1 MHQLRATI
9 SKLIFT
15 TVKQV
20 GKQPWVAPAFTR
32 VRRFLPLQYIER
44 TDDAIAVTHPRAGW
58 PGHVVITPTT
68 VSRGLLSHREPI
80 ANRGFHMWQIYLLA
94 RDVAP
99 NQPEDER
106 GCYLIINGGRRQEI
120 GQMHGHLTP
129 TLETAGFPKNLL
141 EAMDRDVDERRFYNV
156 EASPEGFTDW
166 LRELEEIA
174 PDWLP
179 NDRGFAVLIPIEPG
193 ILPRV
198 KITVDCDI

>member
-1 MHQLRATI
+1 MDQTRARI

-20 GKQPWVAPAFTR
+20 GKQPWVAPVFTR
-32 VRRFLPLQYIER
+32 VRRFVPLEYVEQ
-44 TDDAIAVTHPRAGW
+44 TDHAIAIKHPRAGW

-80 ANRGFHMWQIYLLA
+80 VNRGFHMWQIYLLA
-94 RDVAP
+94 RDVTA
-99 NQPEDER
+99 NQPEEER
-106 GCYLIINGGRRQEI
+106 GHYLIINGGRRQEI

-129 TLETAGFPKNLL
+129 TLQTAGFPENLL
-141 EAMDRDVDERRFYNV
+141 KAMEEGIDERRFYNV
-156 EASPEGFTDW
+156 EASPEGFTEW

-174 PDWLP
+174 PQWLA

-193 ILPRV
+193 VLPRV